1 MRVAF
6 DPQLRLD
13 STPIAEVRL
22 NNHCRDEI
30 IPILR
35 SLQHIYTQPQLRDQ
49 LLDAVAQDVNATASP
64 DRGRPGLDYRSILVL
79 AAVRLGCDLNYDR
92 LQDLAEEHRSLRL
105 IMGIGGWD
113 EATSFDW
120 RCLRDN
126 ITLLS
131 PDTIE
136 QLNHRILAEGH
147 RPLPP
152 APPPSPDTIEQLN
165 HRIVAEGHRLVP
177 DAAHT
182 VRCDSFVVAAD
193 IHYPTD
199 SGLIGDGL
207 RTIIRTSRRL
217 AGLLGQAGWRQHG
230 HLRQLV
236 KTHLRTIN
244 RIAAG
249 KGRDFRKRLQAA
261 YRDLLDLADR
271 IIARASELLDPAL
284 IPIGAGPA
292 AKAVE
297 QLRTKLLDFINMTI
311 HAYGQARR
319 RALAEETVG
328 NDEKLF
334 SLFEPETEL
343 IKRGKVPQP
352 VEFGHR
358 VLIIEDGAGFVCHY
372 TVLRRGAEDREVLV
386 GEMKQVQQRL
396 DGQIRSASFDRGF
409 HSPENQAELA
419 KLVAQPCLPK
429 PGHVQAAQQERE
441 ATVEFR
447 EARRRHAGV
456 ESAIGALQSGN
467 GQDCC
472 RDHMFGGYCR
482 YVGLGVLGRNL
493 HVLGKVLISR
503 EDPKCVAGQSRRGR
517 KAA

>member
-1 MRVAF
+1 MRIAF

-13 STPIAEVRL
+13 CPAVAEVRL
-22 NNHCRDEI
+22 NTDCRDEI
-30 IPILR
+30 VPILR
-35 SLQHIYTQPQLRDQ
+35 ALQHIYGCPELRDQ
-49 LLDAVAQDVNATASP
+49 LLDAVAQDVNAITRA
-64 DRGRPGLDYRSILVL
+64 DQGRWGMDYWSILVL
-79 AAVRLGCDLNYDR
+79 GAVRLGCNLDYDR
-92 LQDLAEEHRSLRL
+92 LQNLAEEHRSLRR
-105 IMGIGGWD
+105 IMGIDGWCD
-113 EATSFDW
+113 DPSFDW
-120 RCLRDN
+120 RCLRDH

-131 PDTIE
+131 PDTLE
-136 QLNHRILAEGH
+136 RLNHL
-147 RPLPP
+147 
-152 APPPSPDTIEQLN
+152 
-165 HRIVAEGHRLVP
+165 IVAEGHRLIR
-177 DAAHT
+177 DAVHT

-199 SGLIGDGL
+199 SRLIGDGL
-207 RTIIRTSRRL
+207 RIILRTSQRL
-217 AGLLGQAGWRQHG
+217 AGLLGQAGWRQHSD
-230 HLRQLV
+230 LRQVV

-249 KGRDFRKRLQAA
+249 KGRDFRKRLQTA
-261 YRDLLDLADR
+261 YQELLDVADR
-271 IIARASELLDPAL
+271 IIARASALLDPAL
-284 IPIGAGPA
+284 SSIGLGPA
-292 AKAVE
+292 AKTVE
-297 QLRTKLLDFINMTI
+297 KLRTKLLDFLNMTI
-311 HAYGQARR
+311 HACDQARR
-319 RALAEETVG
+319 RVLAEETVA

-334 SLFEPETEL
+334 SLFEPETQL

-358 VLIIEDGAGFVCHY
+358 VLIVEDGAGFVCHY
-372 TVLRRGAEDREVLV
+372 TVLPRGAEDREVVV

-396 DGQIRSASFDRGF
+396 NGQIQSASFDRGF
-409 HSPENQAELA
+409 HSPENQIELA
-419 KLVAQPCLPK
+419 KLVAHPCLPK

-467 GQDCC
+467 GQARC
-472 RDHMFGGYCR
+472 RDHTFGGYCR

-503 EDPKCVAGQSRRGR
+503 ADPKCVAGQSRRGR

>member
-1 MRVAF
+1 MRIAF

-13 STPIAEVRL
+13 CPAVAEVRL
-22 NNHCRDEI
+22 NTDCRDEI

-35 SLQHIYTQPQLRDQ
+35 ALQHIYGRPELRDQ
-49 LLDAVAQDVNATASP
+49 LLDAVAQDVNAITRA
-64 DRGRPGLDYRSILVL
+64 DQGRRGMDYWPILVL
-79 AAVRLGCDLNYDR
+79 SAVRLGCNFDYDR
-92 LQDLAEEHRSLRL
+92 LQNLAEEHRSLRR
-105 IMGIGGWD
+105 IMGIDGWCD
-113 EATSFDW
+113 DQTFDW

-136 QLNHRILAEGH
+136 R
-147 RPLPP
+147 
-152 APPPSPDTIEQLN
+152 LN
-165 HRIVAEGHRLVP
+165 HRIVAEGHRLIP
-177 DAAHT
+177 DASHT

-207 RTIIRTSRRL
+207 RTIIRTSQRL
-217 AGLLGQAGWRQHG
+217 AGLLGQAGWRQHS
-230 HLRQLV
+230 HLRRVV

-261 YRDLLDLADR
+261 SRELLDVADR

-284 IPIGAGPA
+284 IPIGLGPA
-292 AKAVE
+292 AKAV
-297 QLRTKLLDFINMTI
+297 QTLRTKLLDFLNMTI
-311 HAYGQARR
+311 HAYDQARR
-319 RALAEETVG
+319 RVLAEETVA

-334 SLFEPETEL
+334 SLFEPETQL

-358 VLIIEDGAGFVCHY
+358 ILIIENGAGFVCHY
-372 TVLRRGAEDREVLV
+372 AILPRGAEDREVLV
-386 GEMKQVQQRL
+386 GEMKQVQRRL
-396 DGQIRSASFDRGF
+396 GGRIRRASFDRGF
-409 HSPENQAELA
+409 HSPENQRELAEL
-419 KLVAQPCLPK
+419 VARPCLPVT
-429 PGHVQAAQQERE
+429 GHIQAERQERE

-447 EARRRHAGV
+447 QARRRHPGI

-467 GQDCC
+467 GQARC
-472 RDHMFGGYCR
+472 RDRTFGGYCR
-482 YVGLGVLGRNL
+482 YVGLGVLGRDL
-493 HVLGKVLISR
+493 HVLGKLLIAR
-503 EDPKCVAGQSRRGR
+503 ADPKCVAGQSRRQGE
-517 KAA
+517 AA

>member
-1 MRVAF
+1 MRIAF

-13 STPIAEVRL
+13 CPVVPEVRL
-22 NNHCRDEI
+22 NTDCRDEI

-35 SLQHIYTQPQLRDQ
+35 ALQHIYGRPELRDE
-49 LLDAVAQDVNATASP
+49 LLDAVAQDVNGITRA
-64 DRGRPGLDYRSILVL
+64 DQGRPGMDYWSILVL
-79 AAVRLGCDLNYDR
+79 GAVRLGCNFNYDR
-92 LQDLAEEHRSLRL
+92 LQNLAEEHRSLRR
-105 IMGIGGWD
+105 IMGIDGWCD
-113 EATSFDW
+113 DQRFDW

-136 QLNHRILAEGH
+136 RLNHL
-147 RPLPP
+147 
-152 APPPSPDTIEQLN
+152 
-165 HRIVAEGHRLVP
+165 IVAEGHRLIP

-182 VRCDSFVVAAD
+182 VRCDSFVVTAD

-207 RTIIRTSRRL
+207 RIIIRTSRRL
-217 AGLLGQAGWRQHG
+217 AGLLGQAGWRQHN
-230 HLRQLV
+230 HLRHVV
-236 KTHLRTIN
+236 KAHLRTIN

-261 YRDLLDLADR
+261 YRELLDVADR
-271 IIARASELLDPAL
+271 IIARTSALLDPAL
-284 IPIGAGPA
+284 ISIGLGPA
-292 AKAVE
+292 SKTVE
-297 QLRTKLLDFINMTI
+297 TLRTKLLDFLNMTL
-311 HAYGQARR
+311 HACDQARR
-319 RALAEETVG
+319 RVLAEETVA

-334 SLFEPETEL
+334 SLFEPETQL

-358 VLIIEDGAGFVCHY
+358 VLIVEDGAGFVCHY
-372 TVLRRGAEDREVLV
+372 AVLPRGAEDREVVV

-396 DGQIRSASFDRGF
+396 EGQIRSASFDRGF
-409 HSPENQAELA
+409 HSPGNQAELA
-419 KLVAQPCLPK
+419 KLVAQSCLPK
-429 PGHVQAAQQERE
+429 PGHLQAAQQKRE

-467 GQDCC
+467 GQDRC
-472 RDHMFGGYCR
+472 RDHTFGGYCR

>member
-1 MRVAF
+1 MRIAF
-6 DPQLRLD
+6 DPQLRFD
-13 STPIAEVRL
+13 CPAVAEVRL
-22 NNHCRDEI
+22 NTDCRDEI

-35 SLQHIYTQPQLRDQ
+35 ALQHIYGRPELRDQ
-49 LLDAVAQDVNATASP
+49 LLDAVAHDVNAITRA
-64 DRGRPGLDYRSILVL
+64 DQGRWGMDYWSILVL
-79 AAVRLGCDLNYDR
+79 GAVRLGCNLDYDR
-92 LQDLAEEHRSLRL
+92 LQNLAEEHRSLRR
-105 IMGIGGWD
+105 IMGIDGWCD
-113 EATSFDW
+113 DQSFDW

-136 QLNHRILAEGH
+136 RLNHL
-147 RPLPP
+147 
-152 APPPSPDTIEQLN
+152 
-165 HRIVAEGHRLVP
+165 IVAEGHRLIP
-177 DAAHT
+177 DAAQT
-182 VRCDSFVVAAD
+182 ARCDSFVVAAD

-207 RTIIRTSRRL
+207 RTLIRTSQRL
-217 AGLLGQAGWRQHG
+217 AGLLGQAGWRQHSY
-230 HLRQLV
+230 LRQAV
-236 KTHLRTIN
+236 KTSLRTIN
-244 RIAAG
+244 RIAAA

-261 YRDLLDLADR
+261 YRELLNVADR
-271 IIARASELLDPAL
+271 IITRASTLLDPAL
-284 IPIGAGPA
+284 FSIGLGPA
-292 AKAVE
+292 AKTVE
-297 QLRTKLLDFINMTI
+297 TLRTKLLDFLNMTI
-311 HAYGQARR
+311 HACDQARR
-319 RALAEETVG
+319 RVLAEEIVA

-334 SLFEPETEL
+334 SLFEPETQL

-358 VLIIEDGAGFVCHY
+358 VLIVEDGAGFVCHY
-372 TVLRRGAEDREVLV
+372 AVLPRGAEDREVVV

-396 DGQIRSASFDRGF
+396 KGQIRSASFDRGF
-409 HSPENQAELA
+409 HSPENQIELA
-419 KLVAQPCLPK
+419 KLVAHPCLPK

-467 GQDCC
+467 GQARC
-472 RDHMFGGYCR
+472 RDHTFGGYCR

-503 EDPKCVAGQSRRGR
+503 ADPKCVAGQSRRGR